1 MPLKFMG
8 NHLSRFVWKTLC
20 HSLGQAFG
28 VVPLIF
34 CGTSYCLILE
44 RDKFHDLSRG
54 VLLVCADVYVE
65 ANIRGLVFSESYR
78 SDLFE
83 IFFLENLLLSISL
96 IFAECE
102 SLKSQ
107 LCSGFFV
114 VKHFFPH
121 EDFYKSENS

>member
-34 CGTSYCLILE
+34 YGTSYCLILE

-78 SDLFE
+78 TDLFR
-83 IFFLENLLLSISL
+83 IFSWRIFSKRFLSFLLNVRRLNRNFVPVSL
-96 IFAECE
+96 W
-102 SLKSQ
+102 
-107 LCSGFFV
+107 
-114 VKHFFPH
+114 
-121 EDFYKSENS
+121 